1 MEIRKASE
9 IPGRPVDISEWNDNL
24 KAFVK
29 TFTFAEQLEFERLVR
44 EFNDASKPNEER
56 LDAAF
61 RATVMSLV
69 DENGAPLLNENDR
82 GAWFA
87 ADYSPVVRII
97 KMGRKDPRAFAW
109 EESEENGI

>member
-1 MEIRKASE
+1 MEMRKASE
-9 IPGRPVDISEWNDNL
+9 IPCRPVDVSEWDDDV

-29 TFTFAEQLEFERLVR
+29 TFAFAEQLEFERRVR
-44 EFNDASKPNEER
+44 EFNDASKSNEER

-69 DENGAPLLNENDR
+69 DEIGAPLVNENDR
-82 GAWFA
+82 AAWFA

-97 KMGRKDPRAFAW
+97 KAGRKDPRAFAW

>member
-1 MEIRKASE
+1 MEIKKASE
-9 IPGRPVDISEWNDNL
+9 IPGRPVDISEWNDDV

-29 TFTFAEQLEFERLVR
+29 TFTFAEQLEFERRVR
-44 EFNDASKPNEER
+44 DFNDASKSNEER
-56 LDAAF
+56 LEAAF
-61 RATVMSLV
+61 LATAMSLV

-82 GAWFA
+82 EPWFA

-97 KMGRKDPRAFAW
+97 KAARKDPRAFAW